1 MENNT
6 EEGTQN
12 TNTNTNTTL
21 NKDKN
26 YEILSE
32 DESNYDISFKII
44 VIGNSG
50 N

>member
-6 EEGTQN
+6 EVNEN
-12 TNTNTNTTL
+12 RNITL
-21 NKDKN
+21 NQKDSN
-26 YEILSE
+26 YEILPE
-32 DESNYDISFKII
+32 DDSNYDISFKII

>member
-6 EEGTQN
+6 EVNEN
-12 TNTNTNTTL
+12 RNITL
-21 NKDKN
+21 NQKDNN
-26 YEILSE
+26 YEILPE
-32 DESNYDISFKII
+32 DDSNYDISFKII

>member
-6 EEGTQN
+6 EEGTQ
-12 TNTNTNTTL
+12 NTNTNTTL